1 MKDNNSKQ
9 VLLSVLG
16 VAILV
21 VAVVGVSFAAF
32 TFSQTGVKENVI
44 TTGTINMSYSEPE
57 NGITLTDAVPMDDA
71 TGKALSGAGNTFD
84 FTVSA
89 TIDGSGQTTINY
101 AITAVTT
108 PDKVLTDEYVKV
120 YLTNSS
126 DTATTN
132 FTGGAKKVSALTKTS
147 SDASGAPD
155 GQFILESGTFD
166 ASRTDQYKLRM
177 WVASDYPIDQQNV
190 DPDGEGVQEAPGGQT
205 YTLRVN
211 VYGAA
216 AAQ

>member
-1 MKDNNSKQ
+1 MKDNNNNSKQ

-32 TFSQTGVKENVI
+32 SYQGIGVRENTI
-44 TTGTINMSYSEPE
+44 TTGTINMSYTEPS
-57 NGITLTDAVPMDDA
+57 NGIKLVNALPTSDANGMALTGTNNV
-71 TGKALSGAGNTFD
+71 FD

-89 TIDGSGQTTINY
+89 KINGSGNTTINY
-101 AITAVTT
+101 AITAVKDPSSTVA
-108 PDKVLTDEYVKV
+108 DSAIKV
-120 YLTNSS
+120 YLTNMDSNADSQILAPTKVSDLSVTGSS
-126 DTATTN
+126 ESSSAPSGQFKLTTGTFTAT
-132 FTGGAKKVSALTKTS
+132 GDHKY
-147 SDASGAPD
+147 
-155 GQFILESGTFD
+155 
-166 ASRTDQYKLRM
+166 RLRM
-177 WVASDYPIDQQNV
+177 WVADDFSDLNAT
-190 DPDGEGVQEAPGGQT
+190 GN

>member
-32 TFSQTGVKENVI
+32 TFSQTGEVVNKI
-44 TTGTINMSYSEPE
+44 TTGTISMSYNEPE
-57 NGITLTDAVPMDDA
+57 NGITLTDAMPMDDT
-71 TGKALSGAGNTFD
+71 TGKALSGANNTFD

-89 TIDGSGQTTINY
+89 TINGSGQTTINY

-108 PDKVLTDEYVKV
+108 PDTVLTDNYVKV
-120 YLTNSS
+120 YLTNSA
-126 DTATTN
+126 DVGVGEAATPI
-132 FTGGAKKVSALTKTS
+132 KVSDLDKAS
-147 SDASGAPD
+147 SDVSGAQD
-155 GQFILESGTFD
+155 GEYILEKGTFT
-166 ASRTDQYKLRM
+166 STQSNQYKLRM

-190 DPDGEGVQEAPGGQT
+190 DPDGEGEQEAPGRQT
-205 YTLRVN
+205 YKLRVN

>member
-32 TFSQTGVKENVI
+32 TFSQTGNIENTI
-44 TTGTINMSYSEPE
+44 TTGTISMSYSEPE
-57 NGITLTDAVPMDDA
+57 NGITLTDAMPMDDV
-71 TGKALSGAGNTFD
+71 TGKALSGSGNTFD

-89 TIDGSGQTTINY
+89 TINGSGSTTINY

-108 PDKVLTDEYVKV
+108 PDTVLTDDYVKV
-120 YLTNSS
+120 YLTNSA
-126 DTATTN
+126 DTGVGNAATPI
-132 FTGGAKKVSALTKTS
+132 KVSELEKTN
-147 SDASGAPD
+147 SDVSGAQD
-155 GQFILESGTFD
+155 GEYILEKGTFTTTQ
-166 ASRTDQYKLRM
+166 SNQYKLRM
-177 WVASDYPIDQQNV
+177 WVSSDYPVDQQNV
-190 DPDGEGVQEAPGGQT
+190 DPDGDGEQVAPGSQT

-211 VYGAA
+211 VYGTA

>member
-1 MKDNNSKQ
+1 MKDNNNNSKQ

-32 TFSQTGVKENVI
+32 SFSQTGVRTNTI

-57 NGITLTDAVPMDDA
+57 SGITLTNAMPMSDD
-71 TGKALSGAGNTFD
+71 TGKALSSANETFD
-84 FTVSA
+84 FTVTA
-89 TIDGSGQTTINY
+89 TINGSGTTTINY
-101 AITAVTT
+101 AVTAVTEPGT
-108 PDKVLTDEYVKV
+108 TLDDDYVKV
-120 YLTNSS
+120 YLTNMASDADSEILAPTVVSS
-126 DTATTN
+126 
-132 FTGGAKKVSALTKTS
+132 LPKTS

-155 GQFILESGTFD
+155 GQFILDDGTFTTN
-166 ASRTDQYKLRM
+166 ATNEYRLRM
-177 WVASDYPIDQQNV
+177 WVADNYAVTGSS
-190 DPDGEGVQEAPGGQT
+190 ET

-216 AAQ
+216 DAQ